1 MPVVNRWCFLPILF
15 FISILLVIILPSLA
29 TTLGDGQFVYY
40 GFANSNLIVDGAV
53 TVLPEGLLELTNGT
67 VNQKGHAFHPTPFRL
82 RKSPNSAVQS
92 FSASLV
98 FGIVSPLL
106 HASTEGMAFFLAPSS
121 NFSDVLPAQYLGL
134 FNYSNNGNLSNHIFA
149 VEIDTAQNNEFMDID
164 GNHVGID
171 ICDLHSATSSS
182 AGYYDDITGSFRN
195 LSLISGEAMQI
206 WINYDGEATWID
218 VALAPFKMARP
229 TKTLLSMS
237 YNLSAVLTDVA
248 YVGLSAATGQIE
260 SRHYILGWSFSMN
273 GPAPPFF
280 TAHLPNLPKARV
292 DRKATQLIL
301 LPLIFPLAT
310 PTFVFLVILA
320 IFFFVRRRLR
330 YAELREDWEI
340 EFGPHRFSFK
350 DLYLA
355 TEGFKN
361 SHLLGTGGFGRVYK
375 GLLSKSKSQI
385 AVKRVSHESR
395 QGIRE
400 FVAEVV
406 SIGRL
411 RHRNIVQLLGYCR
424 RKGELLLVYDYMPN
438 GSLDNYLYGH
448 SNRSIL
454 DWIQRFRIIK
464 GVASGL
470 WYLHGEWEQVVIHRD
485 IKASNV
491 LLDEEINA
499 RLGDFGLARLYDHG
513 TDMQTTRLVGTIGYL
528 APELL
533 QKGKASPLTDVF
545 AFGIFVLEVTC
556 GRRPIEH
563 KMNSDQLKLVDW
575 VIDCWNERSLLEAM
589 DPKLQNEYDA
599 DEACLALK
607 LGLLC
612 SHQSPAARP
621 SMWHV
626 MQYLNH
632 DLPFPELAPMDMV
645 QNRQVDSPVAY
656 CQSVVSD
663 GTISGLSERR

>member
-1 MPVVNRWCFLPILF
+1 MDGIPAISASGDHDQ
-15 FISILLVIILPSLA
+15 FIY
-29 TTLGDGQFVYY
+29 T
-40 GFANSNLIVDGAV
+40 GFTGSNLTLDGAV
-53 TVLPEGLLELTNGT
+53 KITATGLLGLTNDSFRIKGHASHPAPLRFRKYKEVHEDWEVEYGPHQGLLELTNGT

-82 RKSPNSAVQS
+82 RKPPNSAVQS

-98 FGIVSPLL
+98 FGIVVSPLL

-121 NFSDVLPAQYLGL
+121 NFSDALPAQYLGL
-134 FNYSNNGNLSNHIFA
+134 FNYSNNGNLSYHVFA
-149 VEIDTAQNNEFMDID
+149 VEIHTAQNNEFMDID

-237 YNLSAVLTDVA
+237 YNLSAVLTNVA

-280 TAHLPNLPKARV
+280 TAHLPNLPKAPH
-292 DRKATQLIL
+292 L
-301 LPLIFPLAT
+301 LPLISPLAT

-448 SNRSIL
+448 SNRPIL

-491 LLDEEINA
+491 LLDEEMNA

-533 QKGKASPLTDVF
+533 QNGKASPLTDVF
-545 AFGIFVLEVTC
+545 AFDIFVLEVTC

-599 DEACLALK
+599 DEAFLALK

-621 SMWHV
+621 SM
-626 MQYLNH
+626 
-632 DLPFPELAPMDMV
+632 
-645 QNRQVDSPVAY
+645 
-656 CQSVVSD
+656 
-663 GTISGLSERR
+663 